1 MVHIDR
7 LKDSSGTILTQGV
20 NLTVCREKNRCLQNN
35 EFDFIANQGEFVIL
49 HQTAI
54 GKMVFFFYIKICT
67 CVKVMTYVPEPCE
80 CMTSP

>member
-54 GKMVFFFYIKICT
+54 GKMVFFST
-67 CVKVMTYVPEPCE
+67 
-80 CMTSP
+80 